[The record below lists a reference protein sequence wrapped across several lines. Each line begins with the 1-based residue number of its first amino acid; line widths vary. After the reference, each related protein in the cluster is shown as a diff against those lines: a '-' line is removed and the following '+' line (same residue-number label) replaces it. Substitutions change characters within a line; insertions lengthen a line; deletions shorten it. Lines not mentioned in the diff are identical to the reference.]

1 MSPIPVRAHG
11 SPGDPGFY
19 ETGAPPTL
27 ERGAIAAVP
36 RADTAE
42 ETDGNH
48 MAMISSRRGGVA
60 LGVAAIAAAASACGA
75 SSKSTAL
82 PTTAAKHQP
91 ATVKT
96 IAPHAPIGQAP
107 TSAAGTTATTS
118 WPEALHDSRHSGSTL
133 AVGPS
138 DAKVLWTRKLGPA
151 ITAGAVVAADG
162 TIYDSAS
169 NGILHALNPATGA
182 DIWTYNGGGS
192 TNNGEDL
199 SVSPAIL
206 ADGTIAWP
214 GPNGTLDGIS
224 PAGKLLWQ
232 EKLGGTVLSPAV
244 GPSGKLYVAE
254 SKGEVEAFHASAAGA
269 SLLWKIDVGASS
281 FAFGS
286 PAVGPKGNLY
296 VTSGRDLIALT
307 DHGTSASVWWRYHA
321 GAAVEVSASVAPD
334 GIVVLGTNDPYE
346 YGITPAGKVAWRY
359 PRKVFSYSTPAV
371 SADGIAYFGD
381 NDGYVD
387 AVRAATG
394 QVLGRYGVTT
404 KAMSSMGVGVW
415 TAPLIDAHHDV
426 YFGTA
431 SGHILG
437 FTYNGNPLLDIT
449 TGSIVAS
456 YPAMTANGTLLIGS
470 DNGTLY
476 AIHS

>member
-1 MSPIPVRAHG
+1 MTTV
-11 SPGDPGFY
+11 
-19 ETGAPPTL
+19 
-27 ERGAIAAVP
+27 
-36 RADTAE
+36 
-42 ETDGNH
+42 
-48 MAMISSRRGGVA
+48 SSRRGAAA
-60 LGVAAIAAAASACGA
+60 LGVAAIAAAVSACGA
-75 SSKSTAL
+75 SSKPTASPTSTAK
-82 PTTAAKHQP
+82 AQP
-91 ATVKT
+91 GTVTT
-96 IAPHAPIGQAP
+96 IAPHPPIGQAP
-107 TSAAGTTATTS
+107 TLAAGRTAATS
-118 WPEALHDSRHSGSTL
+118 WPEALHDSRHSSSTL

-138 DAKVLWTRKLGPA
+138 DAKVLWTRKLGAA

-162 TIYDSAS
+162 TIYDSAG

-182 DIWTYNGGGS
+182 DIWAYNGGGT
-192 TNNGEDL
+192 TNNGQDL
-199 SVSPAIL
+199 SVSPSIL
-206 ADGTIAWP
+206 ADGTIAWAA
-214 GPNGTLDGIS
+214 PNGALDGIS

-232 EKLGGTVLSPAV
+232 EKMAGTVLSPAV
-244 GPSGKLYVAE
+244 GPSGRLYVAD
-254 SKGEVEAFHASAAGA
+254 SKGDVKAFHASAAGA
-269 SLLWKIDVGASS
+269 SLSWKIDIGAAS

-286 PAVGPKGNLY
+286 PAVGPNGTVY

-307 DHGTSASVWWRYHA
+307 DHGTNASVKWRYQA
-321 GAAVEVSASVAPD
+321 GAAIEVSTSVAPN

-371 SADGIAYFGD
+371 TTDGIAYFGD

-394 QVLGRYGVTT
+394 KVLGRYGVTT
-404 KAMSSMGVGVW
+404 KAMSSVGVGVW
-415 TAPLIDAHHDV
+415 TAPLVDAHHDV

-437 FTYNGNPLLDIT
+437 FTYNGSPLLDIT